1 MCPIL
6 QLFVCRRGKYAGD
19 LLLAKEDAELW
30 SMQEDEVGD
39 IVFVH
44 AETQA
49 SASVGIPEFLCMER
63 EGVFAVHQAPE
74 EAL

>member
-1 MCPIL
+1 M
-6 QLFVCRRGKYAGD
+6 YAGD
-19 LLLAKEDAELW
+19 VLLVKEGAELW

-49 SASVGIPEFLCMER
+49 SASVGIPEVLCMESIGSSLLFVKLLNR
-63 EGVFAVHQAPE
+63 PYEGDITNLTPE
-74 EAL
+74 